1 MKGGIALNKQYDVIV
16 VGAGNGGLAAAANT
30 AKAGLKTLLLEK
42 HNIPGGCATSF
53 RRGRFEFEPSLHELC
68 SVGTADKPDQ
78 VYRLFDE
85 LGAKPDWC
93 YETGHLF
100 RAIVKG
106 EDGYDV
112 RLEAGIDGFCSSVD
126 AAVPGCKD
134 NVRAFVDLKPKVD
147 AAIDYIYETKGNP
160 NGLVM
165 LFKHTDFM
173 RTAGH
178 SVEQVMTA
186 LGIPKKAQD
195 VINTYWGYLG
205 VPTDEL
211 NAMHFL
217 NMLYGYMVDGAAM
230 THHRSHELSLSLVDV
245 ILKNGGQVWYNSEVT
260 RFLYNDDGS
269 IAGVVANGEA
279 LYARQVI
286 SNVIPHNVFNMSD
299 TGKIPQQ
306 NLKLANAREFGIS
319 VATIYLGLDCT
330 KEELGMEDYTVF
342 IMGSSD
348 PRKQHDTRKDDGL
361 YIVNCLNN
369 VVPDSS
375 PEGTCTLFFTMPIFG
390 HDVPKNLKPEDYKK
404 YKNDLAKKYIEDAE
418 KTLGISITPHIEEI
432 SVATPV
438 TFARYLGTPEG
449 TIYGY
454 KLSGWDNLMARIA
467 GEKTDYAIPGLSF
480 CGGHYIRGDG
490 FSCAY
495 IVGDQVGKRVAK
507 NLKGG
512 A

>member
-1 MKGGIALNKQYDVIV
+1 MQKQYDVIV

-30 AKAGLKTLLLEK
+30 ASAGLKTLLLEK

-68 SVGTADKPDQ
+68 SVGTAERPNT
-78 VYRLFDE
+78 VYKVFDD
-85 LGAKPDWC
+85 LGAKINWE
-93 YETGHLF
+93 YENGHIF
-100 RAIVKG
+100 RTIVKG

-112 RLEAGIDGFCSSVD
+112 RLNAGIEAFCASVD
-126 AAVPGCKD
+126 AVVPGCKE
-134 NVRAFVDLKPKVD
+134 NVRAFLNLKPKVA
-147 AAIDYIYETKGNP
+147 AAIDYIYATKGNP

-165 LFKHTDFM
+165 LLKHADFM

-178 SVEQVMTA
+178 SVEEVMTA

-195 VINTYWGYLG
+195 LINTYWGYLG

-217 NMLYGYMVDGAAM
+217 NMLYDYVADGAAM
-230 THHRSHELSLSLVDV
+230 PKYRSHELSLALIDV
-245 ILKNGGQVWYNSEVT
+245 IEKHGGEVWYNSEVT
-260 RFLYNDDGS
+260 KFLYREDGS
-269 IAGVVANGEA
+269 VAGVVANCEEI
-279 LYARQVI
+279 YAREVI

-299 TGKIPQQ
+299 PDKIPEQ

-319 VATIYLGLDCT
+319 VATVYLGLDCT
-330 KEELGMEDYTVF
+330 AEELGLTDYTVF
-342 IMGSSD
+342 IKSHPD
-348 PRKQHDTRKDDGL
+348 PRTQYDTRLDDGL

-369 VVPDSS
+369 VIPDSS
-375 PEGTCTLFFTMPIFG
+375 PEGTCTLFFTIPVFG
-390 HDVPKNLKPEDYKK
+390 NDVPKDLKPEDYKK
-404 YKNDLAKKYIEDAE
+404 YKNALAKKYIEDAE
-418 KTLGISITPHIEEI
+418 KTLGISIMPHIEEI

-454 KLSGWDNLMARIA
+454 KLSGWDNLMARTA

-490 FSCAY
+490 YSCAY
-495 IVGDQVGKRVAK
+495 IMGDTIGKRVAK
-507 NLKGG
+507 RLKGG
-512 A
+512 N

>member
-1 MKGGIALNKQYDVIV
+1 MQKQYDVIV

-30 AKAGLKTLLLEK
+30 ASAGLRTLLLEK

-68 SVGTADKPDQ
+68 SVGTAERPNT
-78 VYRLFDE
+78 VYKVFDD
-85 LGAKPDWC
+85 LGAKINWE
-93 YETGHLF
+93 YEKGHIF
-100 RAIVKG
+100 RTIVKG

-112 RLEAGIDGFCSSVD
+112 RLNAGIEAFCASVD
-126 AAVPGCKD
+126 AIVPGCKE
-134 NVRAFVDLKPKVD
+134 NVRAFLNLKPKVA
-147 AAIDYIYETKGNP
+147 AAIDYIYATKGNP

-165 LFKHTDFM
+165 LLKHADFM

-178 SVEQVMTA
+178 SVEEVMTA

-195 VINTYWGYLG
+195 LINTYWGYLG

-217 NMLYGYMVDGAAM
+217 NMLYDYVVDGAAM
-230 THHRSHELSLSLVDV
+230 PKYRSHELSLALIDV
-245 ILKNGGQVWYNSEVT
+245 IEKHGGEVWYNSEVT
-260 RFLYNDDGS
+260 KFLYREDGS
-269 IAGVVANGEA
+269 VAGVVANGEEI
-279 LYARQVI
+279 YAREVI

-299 TGKIPQQ
+299 PDKIPEQ

-319 VATIYLGLDCT
+319 VATVYLGLDCT
-330 KEELGMEDYTVF
+330 AEELGLTDYTVF
-342 IMGSSD
+342 IKSHPD
-348 PRKQHDTRKDDGL
+348 PRTQYDTRLDDGL

-369 VVPDSS
+369 VIPDSS
-375 PEGTCTLFFTMPIFG
+375 PEGTCTLFFTIPVFG
-390 HDVPKNLKPEDYKK
+390 NDVPKDLKPEDYKK
-404 YKNDLAKKYIEDAE
+404 YKNALAKKYIEDAE
-418 KTLGISITPHIEEI
+418 KTLGISIMPHIEEI

-454 KLSGWDNLMARIA
+454 KLSGWDNLMARTA

-490 FSCAY
+490 YSCAY
-495 IVGDQVGKRVAK
+495 IMGDTIGKRVAK
-507 NLKGG
+507 RLKGG
-512 A
+512 N

>member
-1 MKGGIALNKQYDVIV
+1 MMEKCYDVIV

-30 AKAGLKTLLLEK
+30 AKAGLRTLLLEK

-68 SVGTADKPDQ
+68 SVGTAENPNA
-78 VYRLFDE
+78 VYHVFDD
-85 LGAKPDWC
+85 LGAKPNWE
-93 YETGHLF
+93 YEKGHIF

-112 RLEAGIDGFCSSVD
+112 RLNTGIEAFCESVD

-134 NVRAFVDLKPKVD
+134 NVRAFLDLKPKVT

-165 LFKHTDFM
+165 LLKHADFM

-178 SVEQVMTA
+178 SVEEVMTA
-186 LGIPKKAQD
+186 LNIPKKAQD
-195 VINTYWGYLG
+195 LINTYWGYLG

-217 NMLYGYMVDGAAM
+217 NMLHDYVVDGAAM
-230 THHRSHELSLSLVDV
+230 PRHRSHELSLSLIDV
-245 ILKNGGQVWYNSEVT
+245 ITKHGGEVWYNSEVT
-260 RFLYNDDGS
+260 EFLYNDDGS
-269 IAGVVANGEA
+269 VAGVIANGEK
-279 LYARQVI
+279 LYAKEVI
-286 SNVIPHNVFNMSD
+286 SNVIPHNVFNMSQLD
-299 TGKIPQQ
+299 KIPEQ

-319 VATIYLGLDCT
+319 VATIYIGLDCT
-330 KEELGMEDYTVF
+330 KEELGLKDYTVF
-342 IMGSSD
+342 IMGNSD
-348 PRKQHDTRKDDGL
+348 PRAQYDTRLDDGL

-369 VVPDSS
+369 VIPDSS
-375 PEGTCTLFFTMPIFG
+375 PAGTCTLFFTMPIFG
-390 HDVPKNLKPEDYKK
+390 HDVPKDLRPEDYKK
-404 YKNDLAKKYIEDAE
+404 YKNQLAKKYIEDAE
-418 KTLGISITPHIEEI
+418 KTLGISIMPHIEEI

-467 GEKTDYAIPGLSF
+467 GEKEDYAIPGLSF
-480 CGGHYIRGDG
+480 CGGHYTRGDG
-490 FSCAY
+490 YSCAY
-495 IVGDQVGKRVAK
+495 IMGDTVGKRVANK
-507 NLKGG
+507 LKGG

>member
-1 MKGGIALNKQYDVIV
+1 MEKCYDVIV

-30 AKAGLKTLLLEK
+30 AKAGLRTLLLEK

-68 SVGTADKPDQ
+68 SVGTAENPNA
-78 VYRLFDE
+78 VYHVFND
-85 LGAKPDWC
+85 LGAKPNWE
-93 YETGHLF
+93 YEKGHIF

-106 EDGYDV
+106 ADGYDV
-112 RLEAGIDGFCSSVD
+112 RLNTGIEAFCESVD

-134 NVRAFVDLKPKVD
+134 NVRAFLDLKPKVT

-165 LFKHTDFM
+165 LLKHADFM

-178 SVEQVMTA
+178 SVEEVMTA
-186 LGIPKKAQD
+186 LNIPKKAQD
-195 VINTYWGYLG
+195 LINTYWGYLG

-217 NMLYGYMVDGAAM
+217 NMLHDYVVDGAAM
-230 THHRSHELSLSLVDV
+230 PRHRSHELSLSLIDV
-245 ILKNGGQVWYNSEVT
+245 ITKHGGEVWYNSEVT
-260 RFLYNDDGS
+260 QFLYNDDGS
-269 IAGVVANGEA
+269 VAGVVANGEK
-279 LYARQVI
+279 LYAKEVI
-286 SNVIPHNVFNMSD
+286 SNVIPHNVFNMSQLD
-299 TGKIPQQ
+299 KIPEQ

-319 VATIYLGLDCT
+319 VATIYIGLDCT
-330 KEELGMEDYTVF
+330 KEELGLEDYTVF
-342 IMGSSD
+342 IMGNSD
-348 PRKQHDTRKDDGL
+348 PRAQYDTRLDDGL

-369 VVPDSS
+369 VIPDSS
-375 PEGTCTLFFTMPIFG
+375 PAGTCTLFFTMPIFG
-390 HDVPKNLKPEDYKK
+390 HDVPKDLKPEDYKK
-404 YKNDLAKKYIEDAE
+404 YKNQLAKKYIEDAE
-418 KTLGISITPHIEEI
+418 KTLGISIMPHIEEI

-467 GEKTDYAIPGLSF
+467 GEKEDYAIPGLSF
-480 CGGHYIRGDG
+480 CGGHYTRGDG
-490 FSCAY
+490 YSCAY
-495 IVGDQVGKRVAK
+495 IMGDTVGKRVANK
-507 NLKGG
+507 LKGG

>member
-1 MKGGIALNKQYDVIV
+1 MDKHFDVIV

-68 SVGTADKPDQ
+68 SVGTADRPDQ
-78 VYRLFDE
+78 VYKVFDD
-85 LGAKPDWC
+85 LGAKPNWC

-106 EDGYDV
+106 GDGYDI
-112 RLEAGIDGFCSSVD
+112 RLEAGIEGFCNSVD
-126 AAVPGCKD
+126 AAVPGSKES
-134 NVRAFVDLKPKVD
+134 VRKFISLKKKID
-147 AAIDYIYETKGNP
+147 AAIDYIYATKGNP

-165 LFKHTDFM
+165 LLKHADFM

-178 SVEQVMTA
+178 SVEEVMTA
-186 LGIPKKAQD
+186 CGIPKKAQNM
-195 VINTYWGYLG
+195 ICTYWGYLG

-230 THHRSHELSLSLVDV
+230 PKHRSHELSLSLIDV
-245 ILKNGGQVWYNSEVT
+245 IQKNGGEVWYNSEVT
-260 RFLYNDDGS
+260 EFLYNEDGS
-269 IAGVVANGEA
+269 IAGVVANGEK
-279 LYARQVI
+279 LYAKEVI
-286 SNVIPHNVFNMSD
+286 SNVIPHNVFNMSPMD
-299 TGKIPQQ
+299 KIPQQ

-330 KEELGMEDYTVF
+330 AEELGLEDYTVF
-342 IMGSSD
+342 IMGHPN
-348 PRKQHDTRKDDGL
+348 PRVQHDTRAEDGL

-390 HDVPKNLKPEDYKK
+390 HDVPEDLKPQDYKK
-404 YKNDLAKKYIEDAE
+404 YKNALAKKYIEDAE
-418 KTLGISITPHIEEI
+418 KVLGISIMPHIEEI

-467 GEKTDYAIPGLSF
+467 GEKADYAIPGLSF

-490 FSCAY
+490 YSCAY
-495 IVGDQVGKRVAK
+495 IMGDTVAK
-507 NLKGG
+507 KVVKRLKGG

>member
-1 MKGGIALNKQYDVIV
+1 MQKQYDVIV

-30 AKAGLKTLLLEK
+30 ASAGLKTLLLEK

-68 SVGTADKPDQ
+68 SVGTAERPNA
-78 VYRLFDE
+78 VYKVFDD
-85 LGAKPDWC
+85 LGAKINWE
-93 YETGHLF
+93 YEKGHIF
-100 RAIVKG
+100 RTVVKG

-112 RLEAGIDGFCSSVD
+112 RLNAGIDAFCESVD
-126 AAVPGCKD
+126 AVVPGCKA
-134 NVRAFVDLKPKVD
+134 NVRAFLNLKPKIA
-147 AAIDYIYETKGNP
+147 AAIDYIYATKGNP

-165 LFKHTDFM
+165 LLKHADFM

-178 SVEQVMTA
+178 SVEEVMTA
-186 LGIPKKAQD
+186 LGIPEKAQNL
-195 VINTYWGYLG
+195 INTYWGYLG

-217 NMLYGYMVDGAAM
+217 NMLYDYVVDGAAM
-230 THHRSHELSLSLVDV
+230 PKHRSHELSLALIDV
-245 ILKNGGQVWYNSEVT
+245 IQKHGGEVWYNSEVT
-260 RFLYNDDGS
+260 RFLYHEDGS
-269 IAGVVANGEA
+269 VAGVVANGEEI
-279 LYARQVI
+279 YAREVI

-299 TGKIPQQ
+299 PDKIPEQ

-319 VATIYLGLDCT
+319 VATVYLGLDCT
-330 KEELGMEDYTVF
+330 AEELGLEDYTVF
-342 IMGSSD
+342 IMGHPD
-348 PRKQHDTRKDDGL
+348 PRTQHDTRHEDGL

-369 VVPDSS
+369 VIPDSS
-375 PEGTCTLFFTMPIFG
+375 PEGTCTLFFTIPVFG
-390 HDVPKNLKPEDYKK
+390 HDVPKDLKPEDYKK
-404 YKNDLAKKYIEDAE
+404 YKNALAKKYIENAE
-418 KTLGISITPHIEEI
+418 KTLGISIMPHIEEI

-454 KLSGWDNLMARIA
+454 KLSGWDNLMARTA

-490 FSCAY
+490 YSCAY
-495 IVGDQVGKRVAK
+495 LMGDTIGKRVAK
-507 NLKGG
+507 RLKGG
-512 A
+512 N

>member
-1 MKGGIALNKQYDVIV
+1 MDKQFDVIV

-42 HNIPGGCATSF
+42 HNLPGGCATSF

-68 SVGTADKPDQ
+68 SVGTTEKPNS
-78 VYRLFDE
+78 VYKVFDD
-85 LGAKPDWC
+85 LGAKIDWQ
-93 YETGHLF
+93 YEKGHLF

-106 EDGYDV
+106 ENGYDV
-112 RLEAGIDGFCSSVD
+112 RLKAGLDDFCQSVD
-126 AAVPGCKD
+126 DAVPGCKD
-134 NVRAFVDLKPKVD
+134 NVRAYMDLKPKIN
-147 AAIDYIYETKGNP
+147 AAIDYIYEMKGKP
-160 NGLVM
+160 NGMTM

-178 SVEQVMTA
+178 SVEEVMTA

-195 VINTYWGYLG
+195 LINTYWGYLG

-217 NMLYGYMVDGAAM
+217 NMLYDYVVDGAAM
-230 THHRSHELSLSLVDV
+230 PHHRSHELSLALVDV
-245 ILKNGGQVWYNSEVT
+245 IQKNGGQVWYNSEVT
-260 RFLYNDDGS
+260 QLLYTEDGRVE
-269 IAGVVANGEA
+269 GVVANGEK
-279 LYARQVI
+279 LYAKEVI
-286 SNVIPHNVFNMSD
+286 SNVIPHNMFHMSD
-299 TGKIPQQ
+299 TSKIPEQ

-319 VATIYLGLDCT
+319 VATVYLGLDCT
-330 KEELGMEDYTVF
+330 AEELGMTDYTIF
-342 IMGSSD
+342 IMGDSD
-348 PRKQHDTRKDDGL
+348 PRTQYNNRLEDGL

-375 PEGTCTLFFTMPIFG
+375 PAGTCTLFFTIPVFG
-390 HDVPKNLKPEDYKK
+390 HDVPKDLKPEDYKK

-418 KTLGISITPHIEEI
+418 KVLGISIMPHIEEI

-480 CGGHYIRGDG
+480 CGGHYTRGDG
-490 FSCAY
+490 YSCAY
-495 IVGDQVGKRVAK
+495 IMGDTIGKRVAK

>member
-1 MKGGIALNKQYDVIV
+1 MQKQYDVIV

-30 AKAGLKTLLLEK
+30 ASAGLKTLLLEK

-68 SVGTADKPDQ
+68 SVGTAERPNT
-78 VYRLFDE
+78 VYKVFDD
-85 LGAKPDWC
+85 LGAKINWE
-93 YETGHLF
+93 YEKGHIF
-100 RAIVKG
+100 RTIVKG

-112 RLEAGIDGFCSSVD
+112 RLNAGIEAFCASVD
-126 AAVPGCKD
+126 AIVPGCKE
-134 NVRAFVDLKPKVD
+134 NVRAFLNLKPKVA
-147 AAIDYIYETKGNP
+147 AAIDYIYATKGNP

-165 LFKHTDFM
+165 LLKHADFM

-178 SVEQVMTA
+178 SVEEVMTA

-195 VINTYWGYLG
+195 LINTYWGYLG

-217 NMLYGYMVDGAAM
+217 NMLYDYVVDGAAM
-230 THHRSHELSLSLVDV
+230 PKYRSHELSLALIDV
-245 ILKNGGQVWYNSEVT
+245 IEKHGGEVWYNSEVT
-260 RFLYNDDGS
+260 KFLYREDGS
-269 IAGVVANGEA
+269 VAGVVANGEEI
-279 LYARQVI
+279 YAREVI

-299 TGKIPQQ
+299 PDKIPEQ

-319 VATIYLGLDCT
+319 VATVYLGLDCT
-330 KEELGMEDYTVF
+330 AEELGLTDYTVF
-342 IMGSSD
+342 IKSHPD
-348 PRKQHDTRKDDGL
+348 PRTQYDTRLDDGL

-369 VVPDSS
+369 VIPDSS
-375 PEGTCTLFFTMPIFG
+375 PEGTCTLFFTIPVFG
-390 HDVPKNLKPEDYKK
+390 NDVPKDLKPEDYKK
-404 YKNDLAKKYIEDAE
+404 YKNALAKKYIEDAE
-418 KTLGISITPHIEEI
+418 KTLGISIMPHIEEI

-454 KLSGWDNLMARIA
+454 KLSGWDNLMARTA

-490 FSCAY
+490 YSCAY
-495 IVGDQVGKRVAK
+495 IMGDTIGKRVAK
-507 NLKGG
+507 RLKGG
-512 A
+512 N

>member
-1 MKGGIALNKQYDVIV
+1 MDKRYDVIV

-30 AKAGLKTLLLEK
+30 ASAGLSTLLLEK

-68 SVGTADKPDQ
+68 SVGTAERPNS
-78 VYRLFDE
+78 VYKVFDD
-85 LGAKPDWC
+85 LGAKINWE
-93 YETGHLF
+93 YEKGHIF

-112 RLEAGIDGFCSSVD
+112 CLNAGKDEFCKSVD
-126 AAVPGCKD
+126 AVVPGCEK
-134 NVRAFVDLKPKVD
+134 NVRAFLDLKPKVA
-147 AAIDYIYETKGNP
+147 AAIDYIYATKGNP

-165 LFKHTDFM
+165 LLKHADFM

-178 SVEQVMTA
+178 SVEEVMTA
-186 LGIPKKAQD
+186 LGIPEKAQNL
-195 VINTYWGYLG
+195 ICTYWGYLG

-217 NMLYGYMVDGAAM
+217 NMLYDYVMDGAAM
-230 THHRSHELSLSLVDV
+230 PKHRSHELSLALIDV
-245 ILKNGGQVWYNSEVT
+245 ITKHGGEVRYNSEVT
-260 RFLYNDDGS
+260 QFLYNEDGS
-269 IAGVVANGEA
+269 VAGVVANGEKI
-279 LYARQVI
+279 YAKEVI

-299 TGKIPQQ
+299 ADKIPEQ

-319 VATIYLGLDCT
+319 VATVYLGLDCT
-330 KEELGMEDYTVF
+330 AEELGMKDYTVF
-342 IMGSSD
+342 IMGD
-348 PRKQHDTRKDDGL
+348 RNPRTQYNTRQDDGL

-369 VVPDSS
+369 VIPDSS
-375 PEGTCTLFFTMPIFG
+375 PEGTCTMFFTIPVFG
-390 HDVPKNLKPEDYKK
+390 HDVPKDLKPEDYKK

-418 KTLGISITPHIEEI
+418 KVLGISIMEHIEEI

-454 KLSGWDNLMARIA
+454 KLSGWDNLMARTA

-490 FSCAY
+490 YSCAY
-495 IVGDQVGKRVAK
+495 LMGDMIGKRVAK
-507 NLKGG
+507 RLKGG
-512 A
+512 N